1 MGNDNLEFG
10 KQLTEILDI
19 YTDKEWQDEPLDSDE
34 VDVLIG
40 HLKNQLELMNGNII
54 VAEQLSKKEV
64 Y

>member
-19 YTDKEWQDEPLDSDE
+19 YTDKDWRDEPLDSDE

-40 HLKNQLELMNGNII
+40 HLKNQLELMNGNITKQ
-54 VAEQLSKKEV
+54 EYEEKESI
-64 Y
+64 

>member
-19 YTDKEWQDEPLDSDE
+19 YTDKEWRDEPLDSDE

-40 HLKNQLELMNGNII
+40 HLKNQLELMNRNITKQ
-54 VAEQLSKKEV
+54 EYEEKESI
-64 Y
+64 

>member
-19 YTDKEWQDEPLDSDE
+19 YTDKEWRDEPLDSDE

-40 HLKNQLELMNGNII
+40 HLKNQLELMNGNITKQ
-54 VAEQLSKKEV
+54 EYEEKESI
-64 Y
+64 